1 MEYLSSKKLKA
12 RCPYE
17 PDYHFDS
24 EIMDTKW
31 DTVVELGKFDFTIT
45 PEEIQ
50 ELINTSVTV
59 ATKLGQ
65 YGRIEGIDVTKN
77 YASADPE
84 IVLFNANR
92 TLPPTLQ
99 KITDLFALDFV
110 ESRVQVQLPGQ
121 MWNLHI
127 DKLQKWNQA
136 HPQGVMR
143 IVVHL
148 TAWEPGH
155 FWNYGNYMHA
165 HWQVGDVHTFDWM
178 QVPHSTANAG
188 LVPRLTL
195 QITGEITENTE
206 RFLENLKTTLPYV
219 V

>member
-1 MEYLSSKKLKA
+1 MKYLSSKKLKD

-17 PDYHFDS
+17 LDYHFDS
-24 EIMDTKW
+24 EIINPAW
-31 DTVVELGKFDFTIT
+31 DTVVQLGKFNFTLT
-45 PEEIQ
+45 PQEIQ
-50 ELINTSVTV
+50 GLIDTSVTV

-65 YGRIEGIDVTKN
+65 YGRVEGVDLTKTH
-77 YASADPE
+77 AGIDPE
-84 IVLFNANR
+84 IIVHTESR
-92 TLPPTLQ
+92 KLPPVLQ
-99 KITDLFALDFV
+99 KITNLFELDSA
-110 ESRVQVQLPGQ
+110 ETRVQVQLPGQ

-127 DKLQKWNQA
+127 DKLQKWSQD
-136 HPQGVMR
+136 HPERVMR

-155 FWNYGNYMHA
+155 FWHYGNCMHS

-188 LVPRLTL
+188 LFPRLSL
-195 QITGEITENTE
+195 QITGLATKNTDD
-206 RFLENLKTTLPYV
+206 FLKTLATSQLYV